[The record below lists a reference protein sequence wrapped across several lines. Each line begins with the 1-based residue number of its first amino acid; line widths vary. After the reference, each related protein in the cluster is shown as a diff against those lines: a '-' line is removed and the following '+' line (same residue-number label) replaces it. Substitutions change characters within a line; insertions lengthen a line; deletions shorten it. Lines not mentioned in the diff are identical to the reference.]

1 VDAFPERR
9 FPATIRDIRYASE
22 TIQGVVTYKAVLE
35 IDNSELLLRPGMTAT
50 AEIKVTEIDDALLV
64 PNMALRYAPPASQ
77 TQPRGTLLD
86 RLMPGPPR
94 RYQRPSPQEETGRDR
109 TVWVLDAGRPSRV
122 RIETGASDGKRT
134 QVRGGTLEPGAQLI
148 VDQTSNRRS

>member
-1 VDAFPERR
+1 
-9 FPATIRDIRYASE
+9 
-22 TIQGVVTYKAVLE
+22 VVTYKAVLE

-134 QVRGGTLEPGAQLI
+134 QVRGGALEPGAQLI